1 MKKPFMTKKQYL
13 QSFALSIAMLTLTFT
28 IVYFQDNITVP
39 CSDGTKEIYSKTEL
53 HLQQEICDNTNYYK
67 YNDNRGLGAYFPNKE
82 AVNRVIS
89 EQELFKL
96 DLELYN

>member
-1 MKKPFMTKKQYL
+1 
-13 QSFALSIAMLTLTFT
+13 
-28 IVYFQDNITVP
+28 VP